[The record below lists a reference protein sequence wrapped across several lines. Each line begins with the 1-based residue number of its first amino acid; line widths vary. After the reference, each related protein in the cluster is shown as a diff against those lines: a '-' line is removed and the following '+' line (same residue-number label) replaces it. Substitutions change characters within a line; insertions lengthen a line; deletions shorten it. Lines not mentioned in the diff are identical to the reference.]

1 MTGGPAQEVR
11 PAAAR
16 PPRVVMLVANPCT
29 HDARVIREAET
40 LAAAGYEVRVLCKLT
55 RNVAAPL
62 LETRNGVVYER
73 FQAPRPRPV
82 AAAPAPPL
90 AATPPVRP
98 QPLPPPAATAAPSP
112 PGTVATRAPDEPGEV
127 VSEAVER
134 DEIEMP
140 PEDEDEDD
148 DEHRGLLSPL
158 KRGLRRGWRAL
169 KRTARRG
176 WRALKRAARR
186 SWRTL
191 KRWLRLAWRDL
202 KRWLRQRR
210 RDLRL
215 AWRDLRRWARL
226 RRRDLR
232 LAWRELRRKAS
243 WSPDKVVARWLA
255 PTRRWR
261 DLADAAVPRLVELA
275 PEVIHAHDLETLEA
289 GFQAARRTGARLV
302 YDAHEI
308 EVGRMPPRPWL
319 HRLQIERQEGRR
331 IRAVDAV
338 VTVGHGLARYFT
350 ERYGAP
356 PATVVFNT
364 PKLDPGERAPGEL
377 RRDCGLGP
385 GTPLAVYVG
394 NIGAGRGILA
404 SVAALVH
411 APEVHLAIIGPHRP
425 AYQALV
431 EAAAREHGVS
441 ERLHILPPVPPQ
453 HVVSHVASATFGIC
467 LIEDTCLNHRLSMPN
482 KLFEMTFAGLPL
494 VGSDL
499 PEIGRYLRETGVGLA
514 VDPTDPAAIAAAFCE
529 LAAHPER
536 YRPDA
541 ATLARVAA
549 TYGWPAQAEKLLDLY
564 AGLAGRPTPLR
575 AAA

>member
-1 MTGGPAQEVR
+1 MTGDPAQEVR
-11 PAAAR
+11 PAAAAAR
-16 PPRVVMLVANPCT
+16 PPRVVMIVANPCT

-55 RNVAAPL
+55 RNVAVPL

-73 FQAPRPRPV
+73 FQAPKPRPV
-82 AAAPAPPL
+82 AVAPPAPVATPAPP
-90 AATPPVRP
+90 PPARP
-98 QPLPPPAATAAPSP
+98 QPLPPPAATAARP
-112 PGTVATRAPDEPGEV
+112 PGTARGAAAVESAAVEPDELALAPAG
-127 VSEAVER
+127 
-134 DEIEMP
+134 
-140 PEDEDEDD
+140 DD
-148 DEHRGLLSPL
+148 ADEHRSLLSPL
-158 KRGLRRGWRAL
+158 RRAARHLWRGLKRATRRGWRAL
-169 KRTARRG
+169 RRAARRG
-176 WRALKRAARR
+176 WRSLKRAARR
-186 SWRTL
+186 GWRKL
-191 KRWLRLAWRDL
+191 KRWARL
-202 KRWLRQRR
+202 RR

-215 AWRDLRRWARL
+215 TWRELKRWARL

-232 LAWRELRRKAS
+232 LAWRELRRKAR
-243 WSPDKVVARWLA
+243 WSPDKIVARWLA

-261 DLADAAVPRLVELA
+261 ELAAAVVPRLVELA

-319 HRLQIERQEGRR
+319 HRLQIEWQEGRR

-377 RRDCGLGP
+377 RRACGLGP

-394 NIGAGRGILA
+394 NIGAGRGILT

-431 EAAAREHGVS
+431 EAAARAHGVS

-514 VDPTDPAAIAAAFCE
+514 VDPTDPVAIAAAFRE
-529 LAAHPER
+529 LAAHAPR

-564 AGLAGRPTPLR
+564 AGLVGRPRPLR